1 MITVDREEFQIKL
14 DEINS
19 LVSRKE
25 YKAALEIV
33 NSIDWRRVKNVR
45 TLCMVGE
52 IYAVNKKYSESREIF
67 LLAYHRSQVGKTIL
81 YRLVEVSL
89 KMKDFKEAQ
98 EYYEEFVRIA
108 PKDNIRYILQ
118 YKIAAAKN
126 VPLEKQIQILEK
138 HKEKEMT
145 ERWSY
150 ELAKLYYKA
159 DNYQKCIEACD
170 DLVIWFRDG
179 KYVIRALELKMKLT
193 ELTPSQQEIYEENLR
208 PPVQEK
214 EKTAENTTQE
224 KKEAVVRDEKP
235 QKIEISVQKDK
246 PKKRKLKKAEAPAE
260 EAIPKTEEAIDWEAI
275 LKKGESEKE
284 QVVAEEAAPEETAPE
299 KTEAPDWEAILKKGE
314 SEKEQVVAEEAAP
327 EETAPEKTET
337 PDWEA
342 ILKKGESEKEQVVA
356 EEAAPEKTETPDWE
370 AKSETEENSNEEEA
384 SIGDE
389 RNFQKKIT
397 AGIRDIFKRHF
408 KPAEEDIYKPEEE
421 LKVMYTAGK
430 INYSDVIPER
440 VLPDDVPALEP
451 EIIREEPIVESV
463 AQPKKVE
470 EVPELEPEVM
480 KEEPVA
486 EPEAEIIEEE
496 PIEEPETEIVEEE
509 PIEEPE
515 TEIIEEEPVEEPET
529 EIIEEEP
536 AEEPEDIEKPVEE
549 TQVIPEIPKL
559 NIPKVNVNE
568 TAKVEDLPI
577 QDKLSFNLEDTILAA
592 AAKQGIPVPEKSS
605 EEVEPEPEDEAEEL
619 MEQPVEV
626 YVEETIEEEL
636 PEEETVEEIIEEEL
650 PEEEIVEEIIEE
662 ELPEEEIVEE
672 IIEEQLPEEE
682 TVEETIEEELP
693 EEETVEAQ
701 PELEPEPEF
710 SEEEALL
717 RFIDEH
723 SSGANAKN
731 RELIPREAV
740 LDDEEQKLFK
750 YFSSIPGMEKQLVD
764 VLMDTQMAAAD
775 FTSSTGNVIIMGN
788 RESGKTTLS
797 ELLVK
802 AICRELKIPAAKIA
816 KVTAQ
821 QLNGKDI
828 GKIVAQLS
836 GGFLLIQD
844 MNQMDA
850 ETVEA
855 LNQAME
861 NPTEGLTVIIEDEKI
876 GMRKFIARNPKL
888 IEKFT
893 SRIAIPVFT
902 NDELVNF
909 AKIYTNE
916 AGYKIDEMGILAL
929 YSLISDNQKE
939 DEPMTVGGVKRLVDD
954 AISKAESGTRKLQRN
969 LSKSRLD
976 RDGFVILYEKDF
988 K

>member
-193 ELTPSQQEIYEENLR
+193 ELTPSQQEIYEENLH

-299 KTEAPDWEAILKKGE
+299 KTETPDWEAILKKGE

-342 ILKKGESEKEQVVA
+342 ILKKGE
-356 EEAAPEKTETPDWE
+356 
-370 AKSETEENSNEEEA
+370 SETEENSNEEEA

-486 EPEAEIIEEE
+486 EPEAEIVEEE
-496 PIEEPETEIVEEE
+496 PIEEPETEIV
-509 PIEEPE
+509 
-515 TEIIEEEPVEEPET
+515 
-529 EIIEEEP
+529 EEEP

-662 ELPEEEIVEE
+662 ELPEEE
-672 IIEEQLPEEE
+672 

-693 EEETVEAQ
+693 EEEIVEETIQEELPEEETVEETIQAQ

-861 NPTEGLTVIIEDEKI
+861 TPTEGLTVIIEDEKI

>member
-246 PKKRKLKKAEAPAE
+246 PKKRKFKKAEAPAE

-314 SEKEQVVAEEAAP
+314 SEKAKA
-327 EETAPEKTET
+327 
-337 PDWEA
+337 
-342 ILKKGESEKEQVVA
+342 S
-356 EEAAPEKTETPDWE
+356 DWE

-577 QDKLSFNLEDTILAA
+577 EDKLSFNLEDTILAA

-650 PEEEIVEEIIEE
+650 PEEET
-662 ELPEEEIVEE
+662 
-672 IIEEQLPEEE
+672 EEE
-682 TVEETIEEELP
+682 TIQ
-693 EEETVEAQ
+693 AQ

-861 NPTEGLTVIIEDEKI
+861 TPTEGLTVIIEDEKI

>member
-299 KTEAPDWEAILKKGE
+299 KTDA
-314 SEKEQVVAEEAAP
+314 
-327 EETAPEKTET
+327 
-337 PDWEA
+337 
-342 ILKKGESEKEQVVA
+342 
-356 EEAAPEKTETPDWE
+356 PDWE

-408 KPAEEDIYKPEEE
+408 KPAEEDIYKTEEE

-480 KEEPVA
+480 KEEPVE

-496 PIEEPETEIVEEE
+496 PAAEPETEIVEEE
-509 PIEEPE
+509 PAAEPE
-515 TEIIEEEPVEEPET
+515 TEIVEEEPVEEPET
-529 EIIEEEP
+529 EIVE
-536 AEEPEDIEKPVEE
+536 EEPEDIEKPVEE

-577 QDKLSFNLEDTILAA
+577 EDKLSFNLEDTILAA

-650 PEEEIVEEIIEE
+650 PEEETVEEIIEEQLPEEEIVEEIIEE
-662 ELPEEEIVEE
+662 ELPEEETVEE

-682 TVEETIEEELP
+682 TM
-693 EEETVEAQ
+693 EAQ

-861 NPTEGLTVIIEDEKI
+861 TPTEGLTVIIEDEKI

-939 DEPMTVGGVKRLVDD
+939 DEPMTVGGVKRFVDD

>member
-246 PKKRKLKKAEAPAE
+246 PKKRKFKKAEAPAE

-314 SEKEQVVAEEAAP
+314 SEKAKA
-327 EETAPEKTET
+327 
-337 PDWEA
+337 
-342 ILKKGESEKEQVVA
+342 S
-356 EEAAPEKTETPDWE
+356 DWE

-486 EPEAEIIEEE
+486 EPE
-496 PIEEPETEIVEEE
+496 TEIV
-509 PIEEPE
+509 
-515 TEIIEEEPVEEPET
+515 EEEPVEEPET

-577 QDKLSFNLEDTILAA
+577 EDKLSFNLEDTILAA

-636 PEEETVEEIIEEEL
+636 PEEETVEEIIEEQ
-650 PEEEIVEEIIEE
+650 
-662 ELPEEEIVEE
+662 LPEEEIVEE

-682 TVEETIEEELP
+682 IVEETIEEELP
-693 EEETVEAQ
+693 EEETVEETIEEQLPEEETMEAQ
-701 PELEPEPEF
+701 PELEPEF

-861 NPTEGLTVIIEDEKI
+861 TPTEGLTVIIEDEKI

>member
-193 ELTPSQQEIYEENLR
+193 ELTPSQQEIYEENLH

-246 PKKRKLKKAEAPAE
+246 PKKRKFKKAEAPAE

-299 KTEAPDWEAILKKGE
+299 KTE
-314 SEKEQVVAEEAAP
+314 
-327 EETAPEKTET
+327 T

-342 ILKKGESEKEQVVA
+342 ILKKGE
-356 EEAAPEKTETPDWE
+356 
-370 AKSETEENSNEEEA
+370 SETEENSNEEEA

-463 AQPKKVE
+463 TQPKKVE

-486 EPEAEIIEEE
+486 EIIEEE
-496 PIEEPETEIVEEE
+496 PAAEPETEIVEEEPVEEPETEIVEEE

-515 TEIIEEEPVEEPET
+515 TEIVEEEPIAEPET
-529 EIIEEEP
+529 EIIE
-536 AEEPEDIEKPVEE
+536 EEPEDIEKPVEE
-549 TQVIPEIPKL
+549 TQVIPDIPKL

-577 QDKLSFNLEDTILAA
+577 EDKLSFNLEDTILAA

-672 IIEEQLPEEE
+672 TIEEELPEEE
-682 TVEETIEEELP
+682 IVEETIEEELP
-693 EEETVEAQ
+693 EEETVEETIQAQ

-861 NPTEGLTVIIEDEKI
+861 TPTEGLTVIIEDEKI

>member
-314 SEKEQVVAEEAAP
+314 SE
-327 EETAPEKTET
+327 
-337 PDWEA
+337 
-342 ILKKGESEKEQVVA
+342 
-356 EEAAPEKTETPDWE
+356 
-370 AKSETEENSNEEEA
+370 TEENSNEEEA

-515 TEIIEEEPVEEPET
+515 TEIIEEEP
-529 EIIEEEP
+529 

-662 ELPEEEIVEE
+662 ELPEEETVEE
-672 IIEEQLPEEE
+672 TIEEKLPEEE
-682 TVEETIEEELP
+682 IVEETIEEELP
-693 EEETVEAQ
+693 EEETEEETIQAQ

-861 NPTEGLTVIIEDEKI
+861 TPTEGLTVIIEDEKI

>member
-299 KTEAPDWEAILKKGE
+299 KTE
-314 SEKEQVVAEEAAP
+314 
-327 EETAPEKTET
+327 T

-515 TEIIEEEPVEEPET
+515 TEIVEEET
-529 EIIEEEP
+529 

-577 QDKLSFNLEDTILAA
+577 EDKLSFNLEDTILAA

-650 PEEEIVEEIIEE
+650 PEEE
-662 ELPEEEIVEE
+662 
-672 IIEEQLPEEE
+672 
-682 TVEETIEEELP
+682 TIQ
-693 EEETVEAQ
+693 VQ

-861 NPTEGLTVIIEDEKI
+861 TPTEGLTVIIEDEKI

-939 DEPMTVGGVKRLVDD
+939 DEPMTVGGVKRFVDD

>member
-193 ELTPSQQEIYEENLR
+193 ELTPSQQEIYEENLH

-246 PKKRKLKKAEAPAE
+246 PKKRKFKKAEAPAE

-284 QVVAEEAAPEETAPE
+284 QVVAEEAAPEET
-299 KTEAPDWEAILKKGE
+299 
-314 SEKEQVVAEEAAP
+314 
-327 EETAPEKTET
+327 
-337 PDWEA
+337 
-342 ILKKGESEKEQVVA
+342 
-356 EEAAPEKTETPDWE
+356 APEKTETPDWE

-408 KPAEEDIYKPEEE
+408 KPAEEDIYKTEEE

-486 EPEAEIIEEE
+486 EIIEEE
-496 PIEEPETEIVEEE
+496 PAAEPETEIVEEEPVEEPETEIVEEE

-529 EIIEEEP
+529 EIVEEEP

-549 TQVIPEIPKL
+549 TQVIPDIPKL

-577 QDKLSFNLEDTILAA
+577 EDKLSFNLEDTILAA

-636 PEEETVEEIIEEEL
+636 PEEETVEEIIEEQ
-650 PEEEIVEEIIEE
+650 
-662 ELPEEEIVEE
+662 LPEEEIVEE

-682 TVEETIEEELP
+682 IVEETIEEELP
-693 EEETVEAQ
+693 EEETVEETIEEQLPEEETMEAQ
-701 PELEPEPEF
+701 PELEPEF

-861 NPTEGLTVIIEDEKI
+861 TPTEGLTVIIEDEKI

>member
-314 SEKEQVVAEEAAP
+314 SEKAKA
-327 EETAPEKTET
+327 
-337 PDWEA
+337 
-342 ILKKGESEKEQVVA
+342 S
-356 EEAAPEKTETPDWE
+356 DWE

-408 KPAEEDIYKPEEE
+408 KPAEEDIYKTEEE

-486 EPEAEIIEEE
+486 EPETEIVEEE
-496 PIEEPETEIVEEE
+496 PVEEPETEIVEEE
-509 PIEEPE
+509 PIAEPE
-515 TEIIEEEPVEEPET
+515 TEIIE
-529 EIIEEEP
+529 
-536 AEEPEDIEKPVEE
+536 EEPEDIEKPVEE
-549 TQVIPEIPKL
+549 TQVIPDIPKL

-577 QDKLSFNLEDTILAA
+577 EDKLSFNLEDTILAA

-636 PEEETVEEIIEEEL
+636 PEEETVEEIIEEQ
-650 PEEEIVEEIIEE
+650 
-662 ELPEEEIVEE
+662 LPEEEIVEE

-682 TVEETIEEELP
+682 IVEETIEEELP
-693 EEETVEAQ
+693 EEETVEETIQAQ

-855 LNQAME
+855 LNWAME
-861 NPTEGLTVIIEDEKI
+861 TPTEGLTVIIEDEKI